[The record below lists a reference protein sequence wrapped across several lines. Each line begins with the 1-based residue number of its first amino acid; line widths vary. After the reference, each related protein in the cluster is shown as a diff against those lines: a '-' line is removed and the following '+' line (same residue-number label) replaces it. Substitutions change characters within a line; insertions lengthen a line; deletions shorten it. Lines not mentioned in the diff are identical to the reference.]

1 MENRTFDIPSFVTRT
16 IFEFFWITPPP
27 KYRMKLRIRF
37 GNCSK
42 LASKIVLRTTW
53 LRIRK
58 VREWFEVRET
68 LASNIFF
75 HSCSR
80 AIFFI
85 TLFVMNYKVASL
97 EIIRGSRDPVFFFI
111 FLIRLISSKR
121 TKWLFEW
128 KDRNYFVSLVNSFSY
143 LNLIFDKKFLNVF
156 HVFKIYCS
164 DNCSWIYVFSF
175 LTIEVNIVEVNI
187 LWNSLGWLLFFFFFF
202 FFWIECLFFFSL
214 FLSLFSFFFQEDM

>member
-16 IFEFFWITPPP
+16 IFEFFWITPPS

-97 EIIRGSRDPVFFFI
+97 EIIRGSRDPVFFFYLSYP
-111 FLIRLISSKR
+111 FN
-121 TKWLFEW
+121 FE
-128 KDRNYFVSLVNSFSY
+128 
-143 LNLIFDKKFLNVF
+143 
-156 HVFKIYCS
+156 
-164 DNCSWIYVFSF
+164 
-175 LTIEVNIVEVNI
+175 
-187 LWNSLGWLLFFFFFF
+187 
-202 FFWIECLFFFSL
+202 
-214 FLSLFSFFFQEDM
+214 QEDEMVIRVKGSKLFRVVGRILLAI

>member
-1 MENRTFDIPSFVTRT
+1 MEGGTLQVRSSVIRFKSGWKIELLTFHSLHEQFLNSFGSP
-16 IFEFFWITPPP
+16 PPP

-128 KDRNYFVSLVNSFSY
+128 KDRNYFVSLV
-143 LNLIFDKKFLNVF
+143 
-156 HVFKIYCS
+156 
-164 DNCSWIYVFSF
+164 
-175 LTIEVNIVEVNI
+175 E
-187 LWNSLGWLLFFFFFF
+187 FF
-202 FFWIECLFFFSL
+202 
-214 FLSLFSFFFQEDM
+214 